1 MRLTQILL
9 RKRKMNKKPE
19 SFVRSWQW
27 NNAWYLAQE
36 RPIYPMGFK
45 EAVLDRGL
53 PLRQPEDVVSDIHEP
68 RDFPSIDITETS
80 IKEVEKDEFHPLY
93 KATPAYTYGNRTWL
107 PKINRLETACA
118 ITNSESLSQFQPKNF
133 VKCDQKTNF
142 KLIKRVE
149 NMLKDVYIGDA
160 VQRKLPRNFAVPYI
174 GWHPVESKMR
184 PRNLYDHTQMS
195 WGRSMPRE
203 FGVPNSRKLM
213 NLCRGLFNESVKLLS
228 DHQLCHSVDA
238 EMHTQFIRR
247 PDDKLVRFK
256 LTIPMSVY
264 GRAPLPPVEDQSGVA
279 PVPDLTPL
287 DPVATLHPTNIYHDI
302 SCHPVTSISHSRP
315 FTHTVMQHSDNHI
328 YPLWRQDAELARTL
342 MTGFAVALGQA
353 RLRYG
358 DDIRGTLPQ
367 PIRVNVI
374 NTDGQRYSIGCV
386 QINSMDIGSKTRNL
400 FCYHPETLE
409 LFEFCGHR
417 EGAVVIEGLNMKTY
431 EILSSLIT
439 EGVSC

>member
-1 MRLTQILL
+1 
-9 RKRKMNKKPE
+9 MNKKPE

-53 PLRQPEDVVSDIHEP
+53 PLRQPEEVVSDIHEP
-68 RDFPSIDITETS
+68 REFQNIEITETS
-80 IKEVEKDEFHPLY
+80 LKSLEQDEFHPLY
-93 KATPAYTYGNRTWL
+93 KATPAYTYSDKTWL
-107 PKINRLETACA
+107 PKINRFETACA
-118 ITNSESLSQFQPKNF
+118 ITNSESLSQFQPKNV
-133 VKCDQKTNF
+133 VKSDQSNF

-174 GWHPVESKMR
+174 GWHPVEDKMR
-184 PRNLYDHTQMS
+184 PRNLYDHTQIS

-203 FGVPNSRKLM
+203 FGVPNSRRLK
-213 NLCRGLFNESVKLLS
+213 NLYQGLFNESVKLLS
-228 DHQLCHSVDA
+228 GHKLCHSVDP

-247 PDDKLVRFK
+247 PNDKLVRFK
-256 LTIPMSVY
+256 LTVPMSVY
-264 GRAPLPPVEDQSGVA
+264 GSAPLPPVETSSMTMTSVA
-279 PVPDLTPL
+279 PVPDMSPL
-287 DPVATLHPTNIYHDI
+287 DPVATLHPTNIYQDI
-302 SCHPVTSISHSRP
+302 SCHPVTSSAHSSAY
-315 FTHTVMQHSDNHI
+315 THTVMQHSANHI
-328 YPLWRQDAELARTL
+328 NPIWRQDAELAKTL

-358 DDIRGTLPQ
+358 HDVNGTLPQ
-367 PIRVNVI
+367 PVRVNVI
-374 NTDGQRYSIGCV
+374 NTDGQRYVIGCV
-386 QINSMDIGSKTRNL
+386 QINSTDLGSETRNL

-417 EGAVVIEGLNMKTY
+417 EGAVVLEGLNMNTY
-431 EILSSLIT
+431 EILSSLIS